1 VVWEPRP
8 VENGRGTLTISRK
21 RQLIILG
28 LIVLVPAL
36 LFSQEAGALNSS
48 EDSTIPGRV
57 DETTL
62 LLDGSNS
69 GGNATAPSVSP
80 FGIWDLLRMIVV
92 LAAVIGVIYGIFYLL
107 KRGSKGK
114 VAQNDAIRLLGSQA
128 LPGNRSMYLVEV
140 GSQVFLIGAGGDSVN
155 LISEITDKETV
166 DAVILRGAD
175 NSVDGKKSFGELIAG
190 MFKGGSSQSVGFM
203 REQRERLARLRQ
215 N

>member
-1 VVWEPRP
+1 
-8 VENGRGTLTISRK
+8 LF
-21 RQLIILG
+21 
-28 LIVLVPAL
+28 VLLPAL
-36 LFSQEAGALNSS
+36 LLAQEADSVASS
-48 EDSTIPGRV
+48 EDSQAFEKI

-62 LLDGSNS
+62 FLDGTRAD
-69 GGNATAPSVSP
+69 GGVVAPSVSP

-92 LAAVIGVIYGIFYLL
+92 LAAVIGLVYGVFYLL
-107 KRGSKGK
+107 KRGGRGK
-114 VAQNDAIRLLGSQA
+114 IVQNDAIRLLGAQS

-166 DAVILRGAD
+166 DAMILRGAD
-175 NSVDGKKSFGELIAG
+175 NSANGRKSFGELITG

-215 N
+215 H